1 MNQPTANALA
11 AAFRAFDTDPTA
23 SVAVFTGA
31 DGTFCAGAD
40 LKSVLSGDPK
50 LMNIS
55 SPDFTVDGP
64 MGPTRMVLSKPV
76 IAAVEGYAVA
86 GGFELA
92 CWADLRV
99 AAEDSIF
106 GGATRLQLALSVPST
121 VLSELLFLLLQ
132 SFVERKVFHWLTAV
146 QFGCRIS

>member
-1 MNQPTANALA
+1 MKNCVNQPTARALA
-11 AAFRAFDTDPTA
+11 DAFRAFDADPTA

-31 DGTFCAGAD
+31 GGTFCAGAD

-50 LMNIS
+50 LMNVS
-55 SPDFTVDGP
+55 SPDMNDDGP

-76 IAAVEGYAVA
+76 IAAIEGYAVA

-99 AAEDSIF
+99 ASEDAIF
-106 GGATRLQLALSVPST
+106 GGVSQMGGDCYSL
-121 VLSELLFLLLQ
+121 
-132 SFVERKVFHWLTAV
+132 
-146 QFGCRIS
+146 G